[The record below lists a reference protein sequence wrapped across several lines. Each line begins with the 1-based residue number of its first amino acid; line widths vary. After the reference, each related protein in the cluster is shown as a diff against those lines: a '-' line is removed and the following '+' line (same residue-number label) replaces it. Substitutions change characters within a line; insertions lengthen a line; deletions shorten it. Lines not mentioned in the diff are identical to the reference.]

1 MAYRRAVVTGASS
14 GIGEAA
20 VRALRATGW
29 DVVGVARRADRL
41 AALEAETGAVA
52 FAADLTV
59 DADVDALATFLDE
72 SGPVHALVNVAG
84 GARGT
89 DRVEDGRVEDWQWM
103 FDVNV
108 LSAQRVVAALLPQLR
123 RAAASDGH
131 ADTLFVTST
140 AAQTAYAGGAGYNA
154 AKAGEAMI
162 AHALRLELN
171 GEPIRVVEVA
181 PGMVHTPEFTLNRL
195 GGDTAAAERVYEG
208 VAEPLTAE
216 DVADVIA
223 YALNAPG
230 HVNLDLVTMRPV
242 AQSAQ
247 HLLARGPLR
256 PRGTEAPPT
265 RPPPAPRPRTA
276 PSSTP
281 PRPATAAPPSCS
293 TRPRSIPSTPRGPT
307 SPPTGER
314 SASAIRSTP

>member
-1 MAYRRAVVTGASS
+1 MASRRAVVTGASS

-20 VRALRATGW
+20 ARALRGAGW
-29 DVVGVARRADRL
+29 DVVAVARRADRL
-41 AALEAETGAVA
+41 AALESETGAVA
-52 FAADLTV
+52 YAADLTSE
-59 DADVDALATFLDE
+59 ADISALVAFLDE
-72 SGPVHALVNVAG
+72 SGPVHSLVHVAG

-89 DRVEDGRVEDWQWM
+89 ERVEDGRAEDWQWM
-103 FDVNV
+103 FEVNV
-108 LSAQRVVAALLPQLR
+108 LSAQRLVAALLPQLR

-195 GGDTAAAERVYEG
+195 GGDSVAAERVYEG
-208 VAEPLTAE
+208 VEAPLTAD

-230 HVNLDLVTMRPV
+230 HVNLDLITMRPV

-256 PRGTEAPPT
+256 PRGVDVA
-265 RPPPAPRPRTA
+265 
-276 PSSTP
+276 
-281 PRPATAAPPSCS
+281 
-293 TRPRSIPSTPRGPT
+293 
-307 SPPTGER
+307 
-314 SASAIRSTP
+314 